1 MLLNAA
7 LAKKSVDRGSFVGG
21 SDARII
27 MGDDDAALVR
37 LWREKRGEAEPEDLS
52 GDLIVQLGTVSEELN
67 RRWYE
72 RNTGQVIT
80 DVQRRG
86 FHPVKRGMGGT
97 LGGLVGGRGGVF
109 EAKIMAASAFLA

>member
-1 MLLNAA
+1 MRISKAPHL
-7 LAKKSVDRGSFVGG
+7 DRRSFVGG

-27 MGDDDAALVR
+27 MGDDEPALHR
-37 LWREKRGEAEPEDLS
+37 LRREKRGEGEPEDLS
-52 GDLIVQLGTVSEELN
+52 GNLIVQLGTVTEELN

-72 RNTGQVIT
+72 RNTGQVVT
-80 DVQRRG
+80 EVQRRG